1 MAIPASLSEDL
12 NTLWTST
19 WQLMRPEA
27 IDQIFNE
34 YPFFFWL
41 NSKGKRRTEAGGR
54 YIGVPL
60 QYAKNTTFKTLTL
73 GSNIDITRQEKLTTA
88 KYEWKYMAI
97 SVVRYWVESL
107 QNRGKSQIINIMKN
121 ELENARM
128 SISDKLEE
136 MLFADGTG
144 NGGLDTEGLANIVDP
159 TPAVGTVAGI
169 NAATYDWWQNKA
181 KDMSGEPMSTYLL
194 KRMRTMYN
202 DCSKG
207 QGSQTPDFLI
217 SAQDVF
223 EFYDDE
229 VIEQKQIVNKTLAD
243 AEFQTLNYKGK
254 PLVWSTQCPD
264 GYMYFLNSKF
274 LEWVA
279 DPAAN
284 FDMTKWK
291 EIPNQVNDSVAQIA
305 VSGNLVCGNRARQG
319 VIFNIAE

>member
-1 MAIPASLSEDL
+1 MPIPASLNEDL
-12 NTLWTST
+12 NTLWTTT
-19 WQLMRPEA
+19 WQLMQTTV
-27 IDQIFNE
+27 IDQIFDE

-88 KYEWKYMAI
+88 KYDWKYMAI

-107 QNRGKSQIINIMKN
+107 QNRGKAQIINIMKN

-144 NGGLDTEGLANIVDP
+144 NGGLDVDGLGNIVNITP
-159 TPAVGTVAGI
+159 TGTVAGI
-169 NAATYDWWQNKA
+169 NGTTYAWWQNKA
-181 KDMSGEPMSTYLL
+181 KNMSGEPMSTYLL
-194 KRMRTMYN
+194 KNMRTMYN

-207 QGSQTPDFLI
+207 QGSQTPDFI
-217 SAQDVF
+217 MGAQDVF

-229 VIEQKQIVNKTLAD
+229 VIEQKQIVNQTLAD

-264 GYMYFLNSKF
+264 GYLYFLNSKS
-274 LEWVA
+274 LEWVS

-284 FDMTKWK
+284 FDMTKFK

-319 VIFNIAE
+319 VIYNIAE

>member
-1 MAIPASLSEDL
+1 MPIPANITEDL
-12 NTLWTST
+12 NTLWTTT

-41 NSKGKRRTEAGGR
+41 NSKGKRRTETGGR

-60 QYAKNTTFKTLTL
+60 QYAKNTTFKTLGL
-73 GSNIDITRQEKLTTA
+73 GGNIDITRQEKLTTA
-88 KYEWKYMAI
+88 KYDWKYMAI

-136 MLFADGTG
+136 MLFSNGVG
-144 NGGLDTEGLANIVDP
+144 NGGLDTDGLGNIV
-159 TPAVGTVAGI
+159 AIAAGTVAGI
-169 NAATYDWWQNKA
+169 NDTTYSWWRNQA
-181 KDMSGEPMSTYLL
+181 KNMSGEPMSTYLL

-207 QGSQTPDFLI
+207 QGSQTPDFI
-217 SAQDVF
+217 MSAQDVF

-254 PLVWSTQCPD
+254 PMVWSTQCPD
-264 GYMYFLNSKF
+264 GYLYFLNSKF
-274 LEWVA
+274 IEWVA

-291 EIPNQVNDSVAQIA
+291 DIPNQVNDSVAQIA
-305 VSGNLVCGNRARQG
+305 VSGNMVCGNRSRQG
-319 VIFNIAE
+319 VIYNIAE

>member
-1 MAIPASLSEDL
+1 MAIPASISEDL
-12 NTLWTST
+12 NTLWTTT

-34 YPFFFWL
+34 YPFWFWL
-41 NSKGKRRTEAGGR
+41 STKGKRRSEAGGR

-60 QYAKNTTFKTLTL
+60 QYAKNTTVKTLTL

-88 KYEWKYMAI
+88 KYDWKYMAI

-107 QNRGKSQIINIMKN
+107 QNRGKAQIINIMKT

-128 SISDKLEE
+128 SLADKLEE

-144 NGGLDTEGLANIVDP
+144 NGGLDTEGLANIVS
-159 TPAVGTVAGI
+159 TTGVVSVAGI
-169 NAATYDWWQNKA
+169 NPSSYAWWGNQF

-194 KRMRTMYN
+194 KRMRTLYN

-207 QGSQTPDFLI
+207 QGSQTPDFI
-217 SAQDVF
+217 MSAQDVF

-229 VIEQKQIVNKTLAD
+229 VIEQKQIVNKSLAD

-254 PLVWSTQCPD
+254 PMVWSTQCPD
-264 GYMYFLNSKF
+264 GYLYFLNSKF
-274 LEWVA
+274 LEWVS

-284 FDMTKWK
+284 FSMTKFK
-291 EIPNQVNDSVAQIA
+291 EIPNQVEDAVAQIA

-319 VIFNIAE
+319 VLFNIAE